1 MIQTSVTQATVT
13 VPVLWSTQ
21 KTAEYLG
28 VSPKWLER
36 DRWKGA
42 KIPYIKVGRSI
53 RYRATDVITYIDQN
67 SVEAERGA
75 A

>member
-1 MIQTSVTQATVT
+1 MTQISITQTTVT
-13 VPVLWSTQ
+13 VPVLWNQ
-21 KTAEYLG
+21 KQTAEYLD

-36 DRWKGA
+36 DRWIGA
-42 KIPYIKVGRSI
+42 KIPYIKVGRSV
-53 RYRATDVITYIDQN
+53 RYRASDVVAFVDQN